1 MDLPS
6 SEVIA
11 LRILLAGAIGLAI
24 GVERELSDHPA
35 GMRTHIGV
43 ALGSCLFGIMSA
55 YGFTQFDELR
65 SRTNFQVDPTRV
77 ASNIVVGIGFL
88 GGGTILK
95 HGLSVRGLTTAAS
108 MWVTAAAGLGCALGM
123 YSATLVGTGVML
135 ASLVLLRTPRRWL
148 KARIRVRETVIIDLA
163 KDAAAGDVIN
173 ELNAVEGVT
182 VRSLSVKRM
191 EGHLRVEADLQA
203 DPGVD
208 LQGQLAAIAAHE
220 GVEDVDVS

>member
-1 MDLPS
+1 VDLPS

-11 LRILLAGAIGLAI
+11 LRILLAAAIGLAI

-43 ALGSCLFGIMSA
+43 ALGSCLFGVMSA
-55 YGFTQFDELR
+55 YGFAQFDA
-65 SRTNFQVDPTRV
+65 SRDETNFQVDPTRV

-135 ASLVLLRTPRRWL
+135 ASLVLLRAPRRWL
-148 KARIRVRETVIIDLA
+148 KARLRVRETVVVELKKGAGAGAVID
-163 KDAAAGDVIN
+163 
-173 ELNAVEGVT
+173 ELGSIEGVT
-182 VRSLSVKRM
+182 VRSLSVRRIDDRV
-191 EGHLRVEADLQA
+191 RVEADVQA

-208 LQGQLAAIAAHE
+208 LEPKLAALA
-220 GVEDVDVS
+220 GVKGVADIDVS

>member
-1 MDLPS
+1 VDLPS
-6 SEVIA
+6 SEIIA

-43 ALGSCLFGIMSA
+43 ALGACLFGVMSA
-55 YGFTQFDELR
+55 YGFSEFDA
-65 SRTNFQVDPTRV
+65 SRDVTNFQVDPTRV

-135 ASLVLLRTPRRWL
+135 ASLVLLRAPRRWL
-148 KARIRVRETVIIDLA
+148 KARVRVRETVIIELM
-163 KDAAAGDVIN
+163 KDAPAGDVIN
-173 ELNAVEGVT
+173 ELNSMEGVT

-208 LQGQLAAIAAHE
+208 LQGQLATIAAHE

>member
-1 MDLPS
+1 MDLTS
-6 SEVIA
+6 SEIIA

-24 GVERELSDHPA
+24 GIERELSDHPA

-43 ALGSCLFGIMSA
+43 ALGACLFGVMSA
-55 YGFTQFDELR
+55 YGFNEFDA
-65 SRTNFQVDPTRV
+65 SRDVTNFQVDPTRV

-148 KARIRVRETVIIDLA
+148 KARIRVRETVIIELT
-163 KDAAAGDVIN
+163 KDATAGDVIN
-173 ELNAVEGVT
+173 ELNSVEGVT
-182 VRSLSVKRM
+182 VRSLTVKRM

>member
-6 SEVIA
+6 SEIIV
-11 LRILLAGAIGLAI
+11 LRILLAAAVGMAIGI
-24 GVERELSDHPA
+24 ERELSDHPA

-43 ALGSCLFGIMSA
+43 ALGACLFGIVSA
-55 YGFTQFDELR
+55 YGFTQFDA
-65 SRTNFQVDPTRV
+65 SRDVTNFQVDPTRV

-95 HGLSVRGLTTAAS
+95 HGLAVRGLTTAAS

-123 YSATLVGTGVML
+123 YSATLVATGVML
-135 ASLVLLRTPRRWL
+135 ASLVLLRAPRRWL
-148 KARIRVRETVIIDLA
+148 KARVRVRETVLIELA
-163 KDAAAGDVIN
+163 QDAAAGDIIN
-173 ELNAVEGVT
+173 SLHELDGVT
-182 VRSLSVKRM
+182 VRSLSVKRIG
-191 EGHLRVEADLQA
+191 GHLRVEADLQA

-208 LQGQLAAIAAHE
+208 VQKQLASIAAAE

>member
-6 SEVIA
+6 SEIIA

-24 GVERELSDHPA
+24 GIERELSDHPA

-43 ALGSCLFGIMSA
+43 ALGACLFGVMSA
-55 YGFTQFDELR
+55 YGFNEFDA
-65 SRTNFQVDPTRV
+65 SRDVTNFQVDPTRV

-148 KARIRVRETVIIDLA
+148 KARVRVRETVIVELT
-163 KDAAAGDVIN
+163 KDATAGDVIN
-173 ELNAVEGVT
+173 ELNSVEGVT